1 MSNGDVFPVLMCGGS
16 GTRLW
21 PLSRKNHPKQFI
33 PLLNNESLFDLALKR
48 ALHIPGVR
56 RVVCVAN
63 EAYRFPVFEAIEKTG
78 ASAKI
83 ILEPV
88 ARNTAAALGCAAMY
102 VFSMSS
108 DATLV
113 CLPADHVCNDLNG
126 FADAVSLAV
135 EGAASD
141 FLMTLGV
148 APERPTSAYGYI
160 VPGDDLPSPQG
171 TACVKSFVEKPDP
184 ELAGTLIKQGAKWNA
199 GIFVVKASVLIDAL
213 KTFAPDIHASCSE
226 AVRKAKPDGH
236 ILTLDTEAFSA
247 CRADSIDY
255 AVLEKF
261 AHVGMVPLDAHWCD
275 VGSWST
281 LSDLTSAD
289 AAGNQVE
296 GDAKVHDCS
305 NVFVRSPHKLTV
317 TAGVN
322 DLMIVDTPDALLVT
336 SQSGADGMKQIVA
349 ALKDE
354 NREEV
359 VDHRKINRPWGA
371 FERLDL
377 GPGFQVK
384 RITVK
389 PGCVLSLQYHHHRSE
404 HWVVVTGTARVTC
417 DDKVFT
423 LKENQSTYIPLG
435 AVHRLENSGTG
446 PLQLI
451 EVQCGTY
458 LGEDDIVRLDDKYGR
473 IEPVEP

>member
-33 PLLNNESLFDLALKR
+33 PLLNNESLFDLTLKR
-48 ALHIPGVR
+48 SLHIPGVNH
-56 RVVCVAN
+56 VVCVAN
-63 EAYRFPVFEAIEKTG
+63 EAYRFPVSDAIEKAG
-78 ASAKI
+78 ASSTI

-88 ARNTAAALGCAAMY
+88 ARNTAAALGCAAINISN
-102 VFSMSS
+102 VSP

-113 CLPADHVCNDLNG
+113 CLPADHVCNDLG
-126 FADAVSLAV
+126 AFADAVSLAI
-135 EGAASD
+135 EGAGSD
-141 FLMTLGV
+141 LLMTLGV
-148 APERPTSAYGYI
+148 KPERPTSAYGYM
-160 VPGDDLPSPQG
+160 VPGDDLPLPAG
-171 TACVKSFVEKPDP
+171 AAWVKSFVEKPDP
-184 ELAGTLIKQGAKWNA
+184 ELAETLIKEGARWNA
-199 GIFVVKASVLIDAL
+199 GIFVVKASVLVDAL
-213 KTFAPDIHASCSE
+213 KTFAPDIHASCAD
-226 AVRKAKPDGH
+226 AVGDAKSDGH
-236 ILTLDTEAFSA
+236 VLNLDAEAFSA

-255 AVLEKF
+255 AVLEKYS
-261 AHVGMVPLDAHWCD
+261 HVGMVPLEAYWSD

-281 LSDLTSAD
+281 LSDLSNAD
-289 AAGNQVE
+289 AAGNQIE

-359 VDHRKINRPWGA
+359 IDHRKINRPWGA
-371 FERLDL
+371 FERIDL

-404 HWVVVTGTARVTC
+404 HWVVVTGTALVTC
-417 DDKVFT
+417 DDQVFT

-435 AVHRLENSGTG
+435 AVHRLENPGTD
-446 PLQLI
+446 PLELI

-473 IEPVEP
+473 MERVEP